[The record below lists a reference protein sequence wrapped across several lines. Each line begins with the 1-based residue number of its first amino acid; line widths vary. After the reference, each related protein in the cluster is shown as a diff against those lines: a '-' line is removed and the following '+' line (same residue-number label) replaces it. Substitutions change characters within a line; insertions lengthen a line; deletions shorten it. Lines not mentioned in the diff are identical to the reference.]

1 MPNTQKQT
9 QRAKQNEE
17 LKKYVPSERT
27 RQKLRKRTNHP
38 EKRFKLM
45 VIKILSELRRRL
57 EEHSENLSKETEKN
71 IYEKNQ
77 SSLKNKIIIK
87 NNRGSQQRII

>member
-1 MPNTQKQT
+1 MKTEIRND
-9 QRAKQNEE
+9 
-17 LKKYVPSERT
+17 L
-27 RQKLRKRTNHP
+27 

-57 EEHSENLSKETEKN
+57 EEHSEKLSRDRKHTHTPTHTHTY
-71 IYEKNQ
+71 IKNQ
-77 SSLKNKIIIK
+77 SRLKNKIIIKSK